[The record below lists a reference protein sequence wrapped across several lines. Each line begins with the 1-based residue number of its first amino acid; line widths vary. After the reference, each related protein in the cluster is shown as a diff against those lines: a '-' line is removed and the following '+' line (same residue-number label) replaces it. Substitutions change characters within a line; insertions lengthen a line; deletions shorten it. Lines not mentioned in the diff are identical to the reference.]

1 MSASPQLSPHPLAGM
16 IRSWRRRVQEFYL
29 IGRDPVLAVGL
40 LAIAAFAITF
50 IVWPILR
57 VVGQGFFEVQTN
69 RLSLE
74 YFGQY
79 IDPYY
84 RVYQWR
90 VLRDTMVMGLATA
103 AGGTVLGF
111 IFAYALVRCQIPFPR
126 LVHALTL
133 VPTISPPFAIAIAA
147 ILLFGRNG
155 LITRSLLGIVPGPD
169 SNDIYGLD
177 GLIFVQIITF
187 FPVAYLILRGMLER
201 LEPSL
206 EEAALS
212 LGASK
217 GHIFRTVTLPLL
229 APGIAGSFLLLFVE
243 SLADL
248 GNPLLITG
256 GRTVLSAEIYLAV
269 NGQYDQQKAAALSL
283 VLLVP
288 TLTVFLLQRYWISR
302 RSYVAVTGKPTGGH
316 IILKEPSI
324 RIPIV
329 AITAATL
336 LLVLALYA
344 VIAVSSFTQLW
355 GASFQPTLAHYR
367 AVFTRGLD
375 AIVDTT
381 FLSIVATPIAG
392 LVGMIIAVLVVRKA
406 FSGKEALDFISN
418 LGGAVPGTI
427 LGIGFILAF
436 ITSPIAL
443 VAVIYIVVA
452 YYLIG
457 RLGEAAGGEQ
467 RSQWR
472 QGWRRILLVGLATA
486 AGVGVARVLGPWLG
500 PAWWRWLL
508 GGAFLLLAVAVY
520 GVAGAHSRRAMA
532 VVIALPGIYL
542 IIDNLT
548 PAVTT
553 PLAVWG
559 RSIDH
564 SQISRI
570 VVGLRDWI
578 GVFTQAPPTIVG
590 LVAIVLGIFVAA
602 RLAGRSGPWLAW
614 CFLALSAALVFAEK
628 PLALVGTS
636 YIILA
641 AYAVRSLPASTRA
654 GVASLQQIDPAIE
667 EASTSLG
674 ADTQITFRRVT
685 LPLITPALIA
695 GLIFAFARHMTSL
708 SAIIFLTTPK
718 WPILTVWILS
728 EFEQS
733 SVNTASAYS
742 MVLIAI
748 VLAAIGLMYVVV
760 GRAFIAQEGVDLTTG
775 AG

>member
-1 MSASPQLSPHPLAGM
+1 M

-57 VVGQGFFEVQTN
+57 VIGQGFFEVQTN
-69 RLSLE
+69 RLSLG

-155 LITRSLLGIVPGPD
+155 LITRSLLGIVPGPN

-329 AITAATL
+329 AITAVTL

-355 GASFQPTLAHYR
+355 GASFQPTLVHYQ

-457 RLGEAAGGEQ
+457 RLGETAGGEQ

-486 AGVGVARVLGPWLG
+486 AGVWLARVLGPWLG

-532 VVIALPGIYL
+532 VVIALPGLYL

-674 ADTQITFRRVT
+674 ADTQLTFRRVT

-760 GRAFIAQEGVDLTTG
+760 GRAFVAQEGVDLTTG